1 MLPVFIGHNP
11 AGAAL
16 RQVIHYS
23 QVQRFK
29 RFARYNHGNLVAN
42 LAAYGSPSPPNYE
55 VSRVRVPT
63 HLHYGL
69 NDAQADPRDVLLL
82 AERLGGPVTAH
93 VVPRATFNH
102 FDFIWGGDVRV
113 QLYDRIIGLM
123 RAEEQAQ
130 V

>member
-16 RQVIHYS
+16 RQIIHYS

-29 RFARYNHGNLVAN
+29 RFARYNHGNLLEN
-42 LAAYGSPSPPNYE
+42 LAAYGSFSPPDYD
-55 VSRVRVPT
+55 VSRVTVPT
-63 HLHYGL
+63 HLHYAL

-82 AERLGGPVTAH
+82 TERLGGAVSAH
-93 VVPRATFNH
+93 VVSRASFNH
-102 FDFIWGGDVRV
+102 FDFIWGGDVKAQV
-113 QLYDRIIGLM
+113 YDKVIALM